1 MITTVLTTD
10 QEKFEMYN
18 KLSKKEL
25 IQMLI
30 QANKYLD
37 NWLTPKIAEKSFVT
51 TTTDYYKKCSC
62 HPLNGGSGLCGCT
75 LNRKY
80 EIQ

>member
-1 MITTVLTTD
+1 MISTVITTD

-30 QANKYLD
+30 QANKHLD
-37 NWLTPKIAEKSFVT
+37 NWLKPKINDSVLCP
-51 TTTDYYKKCSC
+51 KCGIWNC
-62 HPLNGGSGLCGCT
+62 NGNTSGTVKCYCS
-75 LNRKY
+75 N